1 MLFTSLE
8 FLLLFLP
15 LCLGVYYLMPPR
27 WGLRNYWLLAMS
39 LGFYAWGEPSFVF
52 VMLGSIAF
60 NYVMAVFVS
69 WARTKKNTAL
79 ALLVVAVAG
88 NLAILGVWK

>member
-39 LGFYAWGEPSFVF
+39 LGFYAWGEPSFVS

-69 WARTKKNTAL
+69 WVRTKKNTAL

-88 NLAILGVWK
+88 SLAILGVW